1 MFTKA
6 EFNSAQAKLD
16 ALNRSLAIIDFS
28 MDGTILDANENF
40 LRVIGYDLGEI
51 KGKHHSLFVDPAFA
65 LSAEYERFWQDLKRG
80 TFASG
85 EFLRLGKGGAKFW
98 LEATY
103 NPVFDEHG
111 KPTRVVKFASDIT
124 AKKNETSRL
133 LTMIDGM
140 PVAVMT
146 VDPKNDFRI
155 NYLNATSEKTLG
167 AIEQYLPVKVVDMLG
182 ASIDIFHKNPSHQR
196 QMLAD
201 DRHLP
206 HRTKI
211 RIGPEVLELQ
221 ITAIKGPDGE
231 YIAPMLTW
239 AIITNQ
245 ESIATDVSQVVA
257 AVSQAVDD
265 MQRSADGLAGAA
277 ENASERASSVAASS
291 EQMTGAIHEISGQVS
306 RVSDRAQ
313 QIAIQAATTDTTVR
327 LLAENARKVDA
338 VVAMINSIA
347 AQTNLLAL
355 NATIESARA
364 GEAGKGF
371 AVVAGEVKALAGQTA
386 KATDE
391 ITQQV
396 SAIQKSTEEAVLA
409 IGTITRA
416 VDELSNLTTAMAGAV
431 EEQAATTQQM
441 SSNITGVST
450 AAAATGELAGN
461 VSAIASVLAGH
472 SDGLKGSV
480 ERFLKAG

>member
-1 MFTKA
+1 MFAKA

-16 ALNRSLAIIDFS
+16 ALNRSLAIIEFA
-28 MDGTILDANENF
+28 MDGTVLDANENF

-51 KGKHHSLFVDPAFA
+51 KGKHHRLFVDPAFA
-65 LSAEYERFWQDLKRG
+65 QSAEYERFWQDLKQG

-85 EFLRLGKGGAKFW
+85 EFLRFGKGGAKVW

-111 KPTRVVKFASDIT
+111 RPARVVKFASDIT

-133 LTMIDGM
+133 MTMIDGM

-167 AIEQYLPVKVVDMLG
+167 AIEQYLPVKVADMLG

-206 HRTKI
+206 HKTKI

-245 ESIATDVSQVVA
+245 ENIATDVSQVVA
-257 AVSQAVDD
+257 AVSQAVGD

-313 QIAIQAATTDTTVR
+313 QIAMQAATTDTTVR

-364 GEAGKGF
+364 GDAGKGF

-386 KATDE
+386 RATDE

-409 IGTITRA
+409 IGTITQA

-441 SSNITGVST
+441 SSNINGVST
-450 AAAATGELAGN
+450 AAAATGELAGS

>member
-1 MFTKA
+1 MFTKVG
-6 EFNSAQAKLD
+6 FNTAQAKLD
-16 ALNRSLAIIDFS
+16 ALNRSLATIEFA
-28 MDGTILDANENF
+28 MDGTVLDANENF

-65 LSAEYERFWQDLKRG
+65 KSAEYERFWQDLRRG

-85 EFLRLGKGGAKFW
+85 EFLRFGKGGAKVW

-111 KPTRVVKFASDIT
+111 KPERVVKFASDIT

-133 LTMIDGM
+133 MTMIDGM

-167 AIEQYLPVKVVDMLG
+167 AIEQYLPVKVADMLG

-201 DRHLP
+201 DRLLP
-206 HRTKI
+206 HKTKI

-277 ENASERASSVAASS
+277 ENASEKASSVATSS

-431 EEQAATTQQM
+431 EEQAATTQEM
-441 SSNITGVST
+441 STNITGVST
-450 AAAATGELAGN
+450 AAAATGELAGS